1 MGGVPRHSMA
11 VFDKDVLA
19 TASYDRCAGTSFHE
33 FLLPDRVKFSTFLAG

>member
-19 TASYDRCAGTSFHE
+19 TASYDRVQERLFMSFSCQIESNSLH
-33 FLLPDRVKFSTFLAG
+33 F